1 MRYNPTLT
9 LTLTLTL
16 SLTLTPT
23 LPLRYNR
30 ELAAA
35 ERAGRDVSTLQPPPT
50 LAVAD
55 DRVACPHCNR
65 KFKADV
71 AERHIPKCNA
81 RPK

>member
-1 MRYNPTLT
+1 MRYNPNPNPN
-9 LTLTLTL
+9 
-16 SLTLTPT
+16 PT
-23 LPLRYNR
+23 LRYNR

-35 ERAGRDVSTLQPPPT
+35 ERTGRDVSTLQPPPT